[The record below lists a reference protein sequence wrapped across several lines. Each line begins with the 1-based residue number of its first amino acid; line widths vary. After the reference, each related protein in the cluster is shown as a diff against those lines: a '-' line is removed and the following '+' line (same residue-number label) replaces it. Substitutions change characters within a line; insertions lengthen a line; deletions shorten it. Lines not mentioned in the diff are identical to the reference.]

1 MFRASRGCHD
11 QNYGIECVRE
21 SWVIVWSDKWIAFL
35 GTTAKHTFQSDD
47 ESINYLLI
55 IIIEYNIYIYI
66 LKPLD

>member
-21 SWVIVWSDKWIAFL
+21 SWVIVWSDKWIFL